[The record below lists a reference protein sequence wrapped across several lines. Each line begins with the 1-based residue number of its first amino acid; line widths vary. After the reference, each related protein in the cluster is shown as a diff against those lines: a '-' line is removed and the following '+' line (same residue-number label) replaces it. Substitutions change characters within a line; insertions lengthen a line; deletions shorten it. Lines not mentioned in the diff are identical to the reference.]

1 MTDRA
6 LEHLRVVELSDR
18 IAGSYCAKFLADF
31 GADVVKVERP
41 VGGDPARRA
50 GPYADDRFDIDGG
63 GLYLFLNTNKKSVTL
78 NADTATGAAI
88 LKEL

>member
-50 GPYADDRFDIDGG
+50 GPYA
-63 GLYLFLNTNKKSVTL
+63 
-78 NADTATGAAI
+78 
-88 LKEL
+88 